1 MADWLVGAD
10 IGKRSDNTALCIVQR
25 QSAMRGPGDPKRST
39 SGRVPGPETV
49 FVVREIG
56 RLPLGT
62 RHTVGAYKIAS
73 ALHDLRVADPT
84 GEIRFLL
91 DVTGV
96 GESIADLIE
105 GYIPNTVKMTR
116 SWFTG
121 AERLDKRGRE
131 WHVGKPWLV
140 SRLTSLLET
149 GRVKLPDTPQS
160 QALVEELRDF
170 EYRVT
175 PSANL
180 VAEARVGLWSTTSS
194 PPSGSPRS
202 STTARARSTPRRLR
216 AFVPRISPWARGT
229 CGLRSGSTSRCRDRP
244 FLRPRS

>member
-1 MADWLVGAD
+1 VL
-10 IGKRSDNTALCIVQR
+10 IGKCSDPTAVCIVQR
-25 QSAMRGPGDPKRST
+25 VKPGTVSNPDDPKRIT
-39 SGRVPGPETV
+39 SGRVPEPETM

-62 RHTVGAYKIAS
+62 RHTVGAYKLAS
-73 ALHDLRVADPT
+73 ALHDLRVSDPT

-96 GESIADLIE
+96 GEGVADLVE
-105 GYIPNTVKMTR
+105 SYIPGNVKMTR
-116 SWFTG
+116 CWFTG
-121 AERLDKRGRE
+121 SERLDKRGRE
-131 WHVGKPWLV
+131 WNVGKAWMV

-149 GRVKLPDTPQS
+149 GRVRLPDTAQS

-180 VAEARVGLWSTTSS
+180 VAEARVGAHDDLVTALGLATLHNHTPGPRYAANTS
-194 PPSGSPRS
+194 PPTLPGEGPVQSWDIWASLGMDKPMPR
-202 STTARARSTPRRLR
+202 
-216 AFVPRISPWARGT
+216 
-229 CGLRSGSTSRCRDRP
+229 
-244 FLRPRS
+244 